1 MITANRR
8 RFLQRAA
15 LFSGALAT
23 IQVVPFSLKG
33 QTGTPAPSKRINAGI
48 IGVGAMGS
56 GHLRRL
62 AGDPGF
68 QLLAVCEADK
78 VRRDKA
84 QQTVN
89 EVYANE
95 RTKGTY
101 SGCDAY
107 VHHREML
114 ARPDID
120 AVLIASPDHWHAF
133 QSIDAALAGK
143 DVYCEKPISVTVQEG
158 RRLVEVI
165 RQKNRVFQTGSQYR
179 SIPVIRQ
186 ICQFIRDGGLGQ
198 VKSVFVQFDK
208 LAGFLGNERFKP
220 CSQALDAAK
229 PGQSYIPLEFS
240 LPEEPIPEGLDWETW
255 VGPAPWRPYNRVYH
269 TNPSPGVVPWSFDS
283 AFGVASTTWH
293 FSHATDVIQY
303 ALGMERSNPVEWI
316 HPSTGQFPTMT
327 GKYANGTLLHFV
339 DHLGQI
345 KDLYHAVPADARL
358 AGMFGGVFVGEK
370 GWITTLSSGGAIEG
384 GPDSLFKEL
393 GLKTREVNI
402 GSNNHHA
409 NWLECI
415 HSRKK
420 PNAEEEIGHRSASTG
435 HLAMISFRLGRSLKW
450 DPVKELF
457 PDDAEANRL
466 LGRTPRKPWT
476 L

>member
-1 MITANRR
+1 
-8 RFLQRAA
+8 
-15 LFSGALAT
+15 
-23 IQVVPFSLKG
+23 
-33 QTGTPAPSKRINAGI
+33 
-48 IGVGAMGS
+48 
-56 GHLRRL
+56 
-62 AGDPGF
+62 
-68 QLLAVCEADK
+68 
-78 VRRDKA
+78 
-84 QQTVN
+84 
-89 EVYANE
+89 
-95 RTKGTY
+95 
-101 SGCDAY
+101 
-107 VHHREML
+107 
-114 ARPDID
+114 
-120 AVLIASPDHWHAF
+120 
-133 QSIDAALAGK
+133 
-143 DVYCEKPISVTVQEG
+143 
-158 RRLVEVI
+158 
-165 RQKNRVFQTGSQYR
+165 
-179 SIPVIRQ
+179 
-186 ICQFIRDGGLGQ
+186 
-198 VKSVFVQFDK
+198 
-208 LAGFLGNERFKP
+208 
-220 CSQALDAAK
+220 
-229 PGQSYIPLEFS
+229 
-240 LPEEPIPEGLDWETW
+240 
-255 VGPAPWRPYNRVYH
+255 
-269 TNPSPGVVPWSFDS
+269 VVPWSFDS